1 MMSTHLEPRLQKLI
15 DLGETGTDVLHGELK
30 NLMLEAEREYNA
42 AVEQEEYTEEAMD
55 SMERKY
61 WEGQMDA
68 LSWVYAL
75 TYQLSFAI
83 DERTKARG

>member
-1 MMSTHLEPRLQKLI
+1 MLP
-15 DLGETGTDVLHGELK
+15 DYLK
-30 NLMLEAEREYNA
+30 NAINAGATGLDVMHGHLKTLMLEAEEQLTLA
-42 AVEQEEYTEEAMD
+42 QEEEDRTEEAMD

-75 TYQLSFAI
+75 TYQLSFALSDRI
-83 DERTKARG
+83 KKNG